1 MKQVARFL
9 HAADRQLGK
18 PFAGVGD
25 LNKRVP
31 LQGGG
36 TSNGA
41 RGRDQTESVI
51 TINKLHFPITTLG
64 YGRRLGIWMQ
74 GCSIRCPGCI
84 SRDTWDAEPRHRIT
98 VAKLIAGCAE
108 WLAEAD
114 GVTISGGEPFDQPDA
129 LRELLRQLRARNTG
143 DLLVF
148 SGYANEKLSA
158 QHADILALADVLIS
172 EPFVAQARQT
182 LALRGSD
189 NQRVF
194 LLTPLARE
202 RYPADLDRRA
212 WEPQRRLDLM
222 MEGDSIWMAGIPEPS
237 AMAKLRAQLRAQ
249 GYDTATSDQPV
260 PVRA

>member
-1 MKQVARFL
+1 MHIA
-9 HAADRQLGK
+9 
-18 PFAGVGD
+18 
-25 LNKRVP
+25 
-31 LQGGG
+31 
-36 TSNGA
+36 
-41 RGRDQTESVI
+41 
-51 TINKLHFPITTLG
+51 INKVHFPVTTLG
-64 YGRRLGIWMQ
+64 HGRRLGIWTQ
-74 GCSIRCPGCI
+74 GCSIRCPGCV
-84 SRDTWDAEPRHRIT
+84 SRDTWDTEPRHG
-98 VAKLIAGCAE
+98 IALDELLGGCAR

-129 LRELLRQLRARNTG
+129 LRELLKLFRTRCAG

-148 SGYANEKLSA
+148 SGYANERLFA

-172 EPFVAQARQT
+172 EPFVAHAGQT

-222 MEGDSIWMAGIPEPS
+222 MEGDDLWMAGIPEPG
-237 AMAKLRAQLRAQ
+237 AMAKLRDKLRAL
-249 GYDTATSDQPV
+249 GYDTVTSDQPV
-260 PVRA
+260 KVRA